1 MKTKHVVD
9 RIALLQQ
16 GQDLKEFC
24 KAAGLSYE
32 AMKKNFQRKT
42 VPDSKSLALI
52 ARHFQ
57 SDLNWLITG
66 KRVPSTLNSKAAKNL
81 KQLRQKSG
89 WSVEDLAKKLSIP
102 AVSLECYEKG
112 LWTLP
117 LDLIQKLA
125 KRLKAPPGSFL
136 EEDPTQSSQ
145 PPELK
150 VFKSA
155 SAESAPKIRD
165 EDYVSIP
172 LTDSSI
178 AAGQPIIQENNIEDY
193 VLLHVRA
200 AGKKGNL
207 VASRVDG
214 DSMEPMLHSGDIVV
228 IDRDDKKLAR
238 TRMYAIFYE
247 DGLTAKY
254 VERRKDLL
262 ILRPINPNA
271 QVEIIDLN
279 EHPDPI
285 VGRIIG
291 AWKEL

>member
-1 MKTKHVVD
+1 MKTQHVLD

-16 GQDLKEFC
+16 GQDLTEFC
-24 KAAGLSYE
+24 KRAGLSYE
-32 AMKKNFQRKT
+32 AMKKNFQRRT
-42 VPDSKSLALI
+42 VPDSKSLTLI
-52 ARHFQ
+52 ANRFCA
-57 SDLNWLITG
+57 DLHWLITG
-66 KRVPSTLNSKAAKNL
+66 KRIPSTLNSRAAKNL
-81 KQLRQKSG
+81 KLIRQKAG
-89 WSVEDLAKKLSIP
+89 WSAEDLAKKLSLP
-102 AVSLECYEKG
+102 AVSLKCYEKG
-112 LWTLP
+112 MWTLP

-125 KRLKAPPGSFL
+125 KCLNVPPESFL
-136 EEDPTQSSQ
+136 EEDPTRSSQ

-155 SAESAPKIRD
+155 SAAGAPKIRD

-172 LTDSSI
+172 LTDSAI

-193 VLLHVRA
+193 VLLHIRA
-200 AGKKGNL
+200 ARKRGNL

-214 DSMEPMLHSGDIVV
+214 ESMEPTLHSGDIVV
-228 IDRDDKKLAR
+228 IDRDDKKLVNGKMFAV
-238 TRMYAIFYE
+238 FYE

-254 VERRKDLL
+254 IERRKDLL
-262 ILRPINPNA
+262 ILRPLNPSA

-279 EHPDPI
+279 ECPDPI